1 VVSELFRREA
11 LDNRRE
17 RLLGDVVLTQP
28 PSFWLW
34 SGFAGVAVLLIVLML
49 VLGTYSRRENVA
61 GFVRPDKG
69 LIKVFAPQSGL
80 LDTLHVEE
88 GERIEA
94 GALLFTVST
103 GRSGAAPE
111 DVDALIVEEL
121 AAAREAL
128 KARRVERS
136 ELDSLEQG
144 RLRERFSRLALE
156 IDELERLVDIQ
167 AGRFDASDRQVARL
181 AELGA
186 GGFVSEADLII
197 ARDGRANIEL
207 DLLEASR
214 RLAEKRGELLDAG
227 KLIEQLPLRSSLDL
241 AEIDQQLSTID
252 QRILETGGR
261 RSYTLRAPSA
271 GRVTALQVTA
281 GQRVREE
288 RPLLTI
294 LPDDTRFR
302 ADLFVPTRAIGFIES
317 GQSVLL
323 RYGAFPYQQFGLY
336 EGTVDKVAETVLL
349 PAELDVPVPVDEPV
363 YRVSVRLDR
372 QTVSAYGREFDL
384 RAGMLLEASILLE
397 GRSLGEWLL
406 APIYSLRGAL

>member
-1 VVSELFRREA
+1 
-11 LDNRRE
+11 
-17 RLLGDVVLTQP
+17 VLTQP

>member
-17 RLLGDVVLTQP
+17 RLFGDVVLTQP

-111 DVDALIVEEL
+111 DVDALIVEKL

>member
-1 VVSELFRREA
+1 
-11 LDNRRE
+11 
-17 RLLGDVVLTQP
+17 LGDVVLTQP

>member
-1 VVSELFRREA
+1 M
-11 LDNRRE
+11 
-17 RLLGDVVLTQP
+17 LTQP

>member
-111 DVDALIVEEL
+111 DVDALIVEKL

>member
-1 VVSELFRREA
+1 
-11 LDNRRE
+11 
-17 RLLGDVVLTQP
+17 LGDVVLTQP

-111 DVDALIVEEL
+111 DVDALIVEKL